1 MTLLKYVI
9 VASSLYYERQHLVE
23 TSTCMARKAKSD
35 GWEALTKAHQ
45 QAWHKIWDE
54 TDVVIQGD
62 PEAQQGIRYN
72 IFQLY
77 QTYRGDDPR
86 LNIAPKGFTGE
97 NTEETPTGIPNSAVS
112 LFLAGYAPKHC
123 KELTDVSL

>member
-1 MTLLKYVI
+1 MKPGDTVTLLKYVI

-72 IFQLY
+72 IS
-77 QTYRGDDPR
+77 
-86 LNIAPKGFTGE
+86 NFTKL
-97 NTEETPTGIPNSAVS
+97 TEETIRV
-112 LFLAGYAPKHC
+112 
-123 KELTDVSL
+123 